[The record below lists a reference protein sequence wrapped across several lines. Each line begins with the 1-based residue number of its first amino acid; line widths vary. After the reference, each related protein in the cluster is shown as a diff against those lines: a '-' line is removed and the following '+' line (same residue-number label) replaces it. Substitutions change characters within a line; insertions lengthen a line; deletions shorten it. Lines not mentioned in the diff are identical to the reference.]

1 MDIKSKKMRKITMGI
16 IALVVLLPAVILVG
30 LYPRMGQEYS
40 RYLKKMKTENNA
52 QMETAAE
59 ESLSG
64 DTQEYELMPE
74 FINYAMEASYYL
86 YGQMLQEVKG
96 SAVDFSVLDEQGWIN
111 DYYSLAEESDYYAR
125 ILYGSADEAKS
136 AVLGETDISKKTA
149 VSKEA
154 ELSEET
160 AVSKEAEL
168 SEETTLEGESETTV
182 KSEETVQ
189 NEAAELLPEP
199 VSNVLE
205 KNQSEHDLSL
215 LFLEKE
221 NAERK
226 SLEDKLAAEGILA
239 YLKLEFDEYGNILNV
254 ELEKLRDIG
263 YYRNFYAQAKASIDQ
278 YENNVNYYNQA
289 YGYENGYGYE
299 YGVDP
304 MELRPKSFQAVFTI
318 GESSQW
324 VSDYS
329 YSTYDD
335 FYYNA
340 YNLFAKTG
348 APWLILAAGIL
359 VALMALILPFFK
371 KLETG
376 WEKIFSM
383 PAEIIFCIIG
393 FTIAGFV
400 FMYELMIYSSYPVLM
415 EQLSSY
421 EEIRFIGY
429 EITPD
434 MVYYLLL
441 FVNFIGWAAVFF
453 MEYISVAALRQ
464 FLSRPL
470 FYLKNRVLA
479 VRVVRYIW
487 KQCKRAFSYVT
498 DINITDGLKKSIWKI
513 VIANFL
519 IVGFCCCFWFVG
531 WFGVVLYSVL
541 LYVLLKKYGS
551 KLQSQYGS
559 ILYAT
564 KQMAEGNLKTDL
576 PDDLGIFTE
585 LGMELKKVQTGFSK
599 AVAEEA
605 KSQNMKTELITN
617 VSHDLKTPL
626 TAIITYVDLLKKEDI
641 TQEERK
647 IYIDT
652 LERKSQRLKVLIED
666 LFEVSKAST
675 NNITMEYKDVDIVN
689 LLKQV
694 RLENEDKISESTLD
708 IRFSLPEKK
717 CVAYLDPNR
726 TYRIMDNLLQNALKY
741 SMPHSRVYVDLEELE
756 NEYVIRF
763 RNMSAVEMN
772 FDAREITE
780 RFVRGDLSRNTEG
793 SGLGLAIAQSFTE
806 LQNGKFTVEIDGDL
820 FKVILRF
827 PKIRKDI

>member
-64 DTQEYELMPE
+64 DTQEYELMPK
-74 FINYAMEASYYL
+74 FVNYAMEASYYL

-111 DYYSLAEESDYYAR
+111 DYYTLAEESDYYAK
-125 ILYGSADEAKS
+125 ILYGSADEA
-136 AVLGETDISKKTA
+136 
-149 VSKEA
+149 
-154 ELSEET
+154 
-160 AVSKEAEL
+160 
-168 SEETTLEGESETTV
+168 

-199 VSNVLE
+199 VSGVLE

-278 YENNVNYYNQA
+278 YENNVNYYNQS
-289 YGYENGYGYE
+289 YGYENG
-299 YGVDP
+299 VDS

-324 VSDYS
+324 VIDYS

-335 FYYNA
+335 FYYDA

-415 EQLSSY
+415 EQLSAY